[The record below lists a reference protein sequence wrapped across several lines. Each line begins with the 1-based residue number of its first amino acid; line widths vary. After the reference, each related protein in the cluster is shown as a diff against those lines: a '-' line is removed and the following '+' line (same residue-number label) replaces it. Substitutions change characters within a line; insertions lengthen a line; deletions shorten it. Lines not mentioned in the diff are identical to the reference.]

1 MQNINLQGGSF
12 KKYHP
17 RAEGPRVIFFGS
29 SRLAGLYF
37 AYRPMNRVIYDIFY
51 GEIHLPSEH
60 QVYMPYINLPA
71 LIGMLGL

>member
-1 MQNINLQGGSF
+1 M
-12 KKYHP
+12 
-17 RAEGPRVIFFGS
+17 IFFGS

-60 QVYMPYINLPA
+60 QVYMPYIDLPA